1 MNALTIERL
10 LRSAPNESAAV
21 EPDVRALTS
30 AVASGDAEAF
40 TRFFGAWFDRMYAEA
55 RRATARDEAFCL
67 DVVQDAMM
75 RVIRSLKPIDNE
87 DDLRRWLRAVVHS
100 CAYDRLRGEARR
112 RRREKRAAAVRDTTA
127 ADPGP
132 RMRWLE
138 EQLRSLDGRHLHLLV
153 LRHRLGWT
161 LEQIGAATGLK
172 PGAVDG
178 RLRRLVAKL
187 RKRAREETDD

>member
-1 MNALTIERL
+1 M
-10 LRSAPNESAAV
+10 
-21 EPDVRALTS
+21 
-30 AVASGDAEAF
+30 
-40 TRFFGAWFDRMYAEA
+40 
-55 RRATARDEAFCL
+55 
-67 DVVQDAMM
+67 
-75 RVIRSLKPIDNE
+75 
-87 DDLRRWLRAVVHS
+87 WLRAVVHS

-112 RRREKRAAAVRDTTA
+112 RRREKRAAAAREATA
-127 ADPGP
+127 GDLGP

-138 EQLRSLDGRHLHLLV
+138 EQLRSLEGRHFQLLV

-187 RKRAREETDD
+187 RKRAREESDA